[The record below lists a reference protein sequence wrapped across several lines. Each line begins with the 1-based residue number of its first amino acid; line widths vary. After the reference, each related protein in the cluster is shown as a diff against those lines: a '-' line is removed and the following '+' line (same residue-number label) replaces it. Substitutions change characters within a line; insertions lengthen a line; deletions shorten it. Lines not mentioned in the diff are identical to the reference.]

1 MWLVKRVLFLCI
13 GNSCRSP
20 MAEGF
25 ARCYGSDVMQ
35 AQSAGLSPAAIV
47 QADDQ
52 KGHGGEEHQHQS
64 STPKGVDAL
73 DLQSF
78 DIIVNMSGRKIPI
91 NVAKEVQEWTVE
103 DPIGKDES
111 VYIAARDKIEM
122 MVMRLILDLRKK
134 ASPGRS
140 VRKPKKSPLP
150 APVTE

>member
-1 MWLVKRVLFLCI
+1 
-13 GNSCRSP
+13 

-25 ARCYGSDVMQ
+25 ARCYGSDVME
-35 AQSAGLSPAAIV
+35 AQSAGLAPAAIV
-47 QADDQ
+47 QLMTKKVMEA
-52 KGHGGEEHQHQS
+52 KNININHL
-64 STPKGVDAL
+64 TPKGVDAL
-73 DLQSF
+73 DLHSF

-140 VRKPKKSPLP
+140 G
-150 APVTE
+150 TETEEIAASRACNRVSVEACTASA